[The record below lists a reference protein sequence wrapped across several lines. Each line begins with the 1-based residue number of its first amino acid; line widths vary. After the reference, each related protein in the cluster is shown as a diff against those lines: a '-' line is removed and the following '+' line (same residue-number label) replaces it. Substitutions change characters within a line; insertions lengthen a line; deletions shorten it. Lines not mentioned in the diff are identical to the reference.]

1 MKKVKRCMLDGQTW
15 PDFGQGI
22 WPDFGLHEKLYTNF
36 FEREKIYVNILNP
49 FSQRGTYVFFISIF
63 LIDFH
68 REKRTKK
75 KTKKIVHVI

>member
-1 MKKVKRCMLDGQTW
+1 MLDGQTW

-49 FSQRGTYVFFISIF
+49 FSQRETDEEEDEEDSTCNIIS
-63 LIDFH
+63 D
-68 REKRTKK
+68 
-75 KTKKIVHVI
+75 VIEHHI